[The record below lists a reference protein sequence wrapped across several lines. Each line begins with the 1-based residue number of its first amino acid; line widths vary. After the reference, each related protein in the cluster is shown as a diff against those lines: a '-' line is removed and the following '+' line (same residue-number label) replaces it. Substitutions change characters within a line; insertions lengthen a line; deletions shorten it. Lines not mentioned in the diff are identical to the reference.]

1 MTRAAL
7 RARVCLAEQ
16 LDRVVVVPDAG
27 TDRHDLARELRA
39 IVGRVAPGAGGVS
52 VRGEHAAPLLDPSSH
67 VVLDWDEAARRFV
80 ENRRRASMEH
90 TRVRTEVEAVKAAG
104 PEVARRALRDLDDLE
119 VLDPHQLVNVAAM
132 VVPGGPGL
140 CVFDE
145 QGAGKTVTL
154 IFAFDLLAKRH
165 EADVLLVVAPKS
177 MVPEW
182 PRDFSRFTG
191 DLYRVVVLSGSCRE
205 KMAALRR
212 GGDVFVTNFET
223 VVSMEAELTSLA
235 RMRDG
240 RVVLAVDESFYVKNL
255 DARRTKA
262 VRRLREWCGRAYV
275 LCGTPAPNSPHDLIQ
290 QFGVVDFGVTFAGV
304 EVPEERA
311 AAHPVVQ
318 QAIEARGLYVR
329 HLKQDVMPDLPGKS
343 FERVLVPLQPQQQQL
358 YDTACRDMVLD
369 LQSIDDAAFQ
379 RQLPSFL
386 ARRMA
391 LLQICS
397 HPGAVVPGYRETPA
411 KLLALDAVLEELIER
426 RGEKVIVWSAFV
438 HSVEE
443 LVARYS
449 RYGSVRYDG
458 SVETVEERR
467 EAVRRFQEDDQTRV
481 FVANPAAAGAGL
493 TLHRARVAVYES
505 LSNQA
510 AHYLQSLDRIHRRG
524 QAREVQYIVLLG
536 AGTLEEGEYQ
546 GLLRKEE
553 RAQHLLGDQVVAP
566 PTRQRMLAELLG
578 AGGDAVRRP

>member
-1 MTRAAL
+1 M
-7 RARVCLAEQ
+7 AEQ
-16 LDRVVVVPDAG
+16 LDRVVVVPEAG
-27 TDRHDLARELRA
+27 TDRHALVRELRSA
-39 IVGRVAPGAGGVS
+39 LAHVVPGAGGVS
-52 VRGEHAAPLLDPSSH
+52 VRGEHAASLLDPLPN
-67 VVLDWDEAARRFV
+67 VELDWDEAARRFV
-80 ENRRRASMEH
+80 ENRRRVLVEH
-90 TRVRTEVEAVKAAG
+90 TRVRAEVEAVKVAG
-104 PEVARRALRDLDDLE
+104 PDAARCVLGDLDDVE

-132 VVPGGPGL
+132 VIPGGPGL

-154 IFAFDLLAKRH
+154 IFAFDLLVKRH
-165 EADVLLVVAPKS
+165 EADVLIVVAPKS

-191 DLYRVVVLSGSCRE
+191 DLYRVVILSGSRRE

-240 RVVLAVDESFYVKNL
+240 RVALAVDESFYVKNL

-290 QFGVVDFGVTFAGV
+290 QFGVVDFGATFAGV
-304 EVPEERA
+304 EVPEERE

-467 EAVRRFQEDDQTRV
+467 EAVRRFQEDDRTRL

-553 RAQHLLGDQVVAP
+553 RAQHLLGDQIVAP

>member
-1 MTRAAL
+1 
-7 RARVCLAEQ
+7 LAEQ
-16 LDRVVVVPDAG
+16 LDRVVVVPEPD
-27 TDRHDLARELRA
+27 TDRHALVRELRS
-39 IVGRVAPGAGGVS
+39 VLVHVAPGAGGVS
-52 VRGEHAAPLLDPSSH
+52 VRGEHAAPLLGPLPH
-67 VVLDWDEAARRFV
+67 VELDWDEAAQRFV
-80 ENRRRASMEH
+80 ENRRRAWGEH
-90 TRVRTEVEAVKAAG
+90 ARVRAEVESVKAAG
-104 PEVARRALRDLDDLE
+104 PEVARIALCDLDDME

-165 EADVLLVVAPKS
+165 EADVLVVVAPKS

-191 DLYRVVVLSGSCRE
+191 DLYRVVILSGSRRE
-205 KMAALRR
+205 KMAALCG

-235 RMRDG
+235 KMRDG

-255 DARRTKA
+255 DARRTRA
-262 VRRLREWCGRAYV
+262 VKRLREWCGRAYV
-275 LCGTPAPNSPHDLIQ
+275 LCGTPAPNSPHDLVQ
-290 QFGVVDFGVTFAGV
+290 QFGVVDFGVTFGGV
-304 EVPEERA
+304 EIPDEREA
-311 AAHPVVQ
+311 AQPVVQ
-318 QAIEARGLYVR
+318 QAIETRGLYVR
-329 HLKQDVMPDLPGKS
+329 HLKQDVLPDLPGKS

-369 LQSIDDAAFQ
+369 LQSIDDATFQ

-397 HPGAVVPGYRETPA
+397 HPAAVAPGYQETPA

-426 RGEKVIVWSAFV
+426 RGEKVIVWSSFV
-438 HSVEE
+438 HSVEQ
-443 LVARYS
+443 VMARYPQ
-449 RYGSVRYDG
+449 YGPVRYDG
-458 SVETVEERR
+458 SVATVEERR
-467 EAVRRFQEDDQTRV
+467 EAVRRFQEDEDTRL

-524 QAREVQYIVLLG
+524 QEREVQYVVLLG

-546 GLLRKEE
+546 RLLQKEE
-553 RAQHLLGDQVVAP
+553 RAQHLLGDQVAPP
-566 PTRQRMLAELLG
+566 PTRERMLAELLG
-578 AGGDAVRRP
+578 TVQGPIA